1 MYGTDEKCIKKF
13 WPEIHEGKNHS
24 KVLGI
29 SGRIILEWIFKSSM
43 GRFGLDSSGLG

>member
-1 MYGTDEKCIKKF
+1 MHVKF
-13 WPEIHEGKNHS
+13 LSENLKGRDLSED
-24 KVLGI
+24 LGI